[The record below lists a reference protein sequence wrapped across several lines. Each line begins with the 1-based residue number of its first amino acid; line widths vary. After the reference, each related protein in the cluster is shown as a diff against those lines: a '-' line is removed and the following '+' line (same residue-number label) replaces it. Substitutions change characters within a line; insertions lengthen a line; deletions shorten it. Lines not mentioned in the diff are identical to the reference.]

1 MKLNKRDK
9 RKRIHKRIRKKVSG
23 NSSTPRLSV
32 FRSNKGI
39 YCQLINDLDGS
50 TICSASIKD
59 VNVAKGTN
67 KVDQAKEVG
76 KLIAK
81 KAGENKITQATFDR
95 AGYLY
100 HGRIKALADAAREN
114 GLII

>member
-1 MKLNKRDK
+1 MNKLKK
-9 RKRIHKRIRKKVSG
+9 RKRIHKRIRKKISG
-23 NSSTPRLSV
+23 SANTPRLSV

-39 YCQLINDLDGS
+39 YCQLIDDKSGA

-67 KVDQAKEVG
+67 KIDQAKEVG
-76 KLIAK
+76 KLIAQ
-81 KAGENKITQATFDR
+81 KAADNKITQATFDR

-100 HGRIKALADAAREN
+100 HGRVKALADSAREN